1 MNTYECTVGMISL
14 GCAKNQVD
22 SELMLGSLGEAGFS
36 IVKEAEQAEVLI
48 VNTCAFIESAREEAI
63 QTILEMAQYK
73 NPEYGRCK
81 VLIVTGCLAE
91 RYPEEIRK
99 ELPEVDA
106 LVGINSCGE
115 IAKVVRRCLAPDA
128 TRPLQCVGDE
138 YGVSYMDGS
147 RVLTTPTGSAY
158 LKIAEG
164 CDNRCSYCAIPLI
177 RGGFRS
183 RPIESIVGEA
193 RELAARGVRE
203 INVIAQ
209 DTSRYGLD
217 IYGRPALHRLI
228 AALDEIEGIAWIR
241 VLYLYP
247 DELAEELLEAMGNC
261 KKFVHYLDLPLQH
274 ISGSVLSRMN
284 RRGTP
289 EEICSV
295 LRRFRAMFPDCV
307 VRTSFIV
314 GFPGETDE
322 DFRELYDF
330 VREFEFER
338 VGVFCYSPEE
348 GTPAASMPEQVPEE
362 IKEERRA
369 QLMALAREISLKK
382 NRAREGSQVQVL
394 TESVSDDG
402 IFYIGRS
409 YGEAPDVD
417 GKVYFTSEEP
427 LEAGDMSRVRIV
439 IGEDYDVTG
448 VSV

>member
-1 MNTYECTVGMISL
+1 MQASKCKVGVISL

-22 SELMLGSLGEAGFS
+22 SELMLGKLAQADFDLVQEPSEAD
-36 IVKEAEQAEVLI
+36 VLI

-73 NPEYGRCK
+73 DPEYGKCHT
-81 VLIVTGCLAE
+81 LIVAGCLAE
-91 RYPEEIRK
+91 RYPTEIVR

-106 LVGINSCGE
+106 LVGINNYGD
-115 IAKVVRRCLAPDA
+115 IVDVVTQCMRLETERPVCRIDA
-128 TRPLQCVGDE
+128 V
-138 YGVSYMDGS
+138 YGVSYMDAD
-147 RVLTTPTGSAY
+147 RILTTPAGSAY
-158 LKIAEG
+158 LKVAEG

-183 RPIESIVGEA
+183 RPIEAVVAEA
-193 RELAARGVRE
+193 KHLAKMGIRE
-203 INVIAQ
+203 INIIAQ
-209 DTSRYGLD
+209 DTSRYGTD
-217 IYGRPALHRLI
+217 IYGKPALHKLI

-247 DELAEELLEAMGNC
+247 DELAEELLEAMGKC

-274 ISGSVLSRMN
+274 ISDSVLKRMN
-284 RRGTP
+284 RRGTKA
-289 EEICSV
+289 EICDV
-295 LRRFRAMFPDCV
+295 IRRFRKMFPDCI

-314 GFPGETDE
+314 GFPGETEE
-322 DFRELYDF
+322 DYQELYDF
-330 VREFEFER
+330 VRDFHFDR

-348 GTPAASMPEQVPEE
+348 GTQAATMPNQVPETV
-362 IKEERRA
+362 KEARRA
-369 QLMALAREISLKK
+369 ALMELAGEISLK
-382 NRAREGSQVQVL
+382 NNQARVGSTIQVI

-402 IFYIGRS
+402 IFYVGRS

-427 LEAGDMSRVRIV
+427 LNPGDMVSVRIV
-439 IGEDYDVTG
+439 IGEEYDVTG